1 MAAGK
6 EAPPYDHPH
15 VQSSATF
22 LECLLDD
29 LFFLS
34 IKLIPQMS
42 LSLAENEIDLGR
54 PPSDSHLLCKQCFLP
69 PRRLPA
75 LSFPV
80 AGILSFF
87 VFFVSPS
94 LLSSPAAALIQLSNI
109 EFPVRQLSSST
120 LSPPQKSTTAVS
132 DDVTRCIPEL
142 LADLRTTPF
151 RLIYILLAYFGVPQI
166 HRCRYNSAV
175 PVLGELYRRWIR
187 ARPAAFD
194 SRSSIPGDG

>member
-142 LADLRTTPF
+142 LADLSLVVLLCSVTQDK
-151 RLIYILLAYFGVPQI
+151 RLLSSYAVVMLSRNDAVSLALHSFGIFWCSPNSSVP
-166 HRCRYNSAV
+166 
-175 PVLGELYRRWIR
+175 L
-187 ARPAAFD
+187 
-194 SRSSIPGDG
+194 